1 MCDVD
6 GQSVRLP
13 RFPVHAECSWSK
25 CSLLVLVRAKSRAL
39 QVSRGQVQHIVAY
52 DMAPN
57 PAVDLVE
64 WAWRLGGR
72 LYGGAQEVGDVLSL
86 SLRFGMRAFL
96 SAVANRRR
104 GRDAANA
111 EQPRGDATTSMR
123 SGGVTVLLRFP
134 LRSGT

>member
-1 MCDVD
+1 MRDVD

-72 LYGGAQEVGDVLSL
+72 LYGG
-86 SLRFGMRAFL
+86 LRKWGMC
-96 SAVANRRR
+96 S
-104 GRDAANA
+104 
-111 EQPRGDATTSMR
+111 P
-123 SGGVTVLLRFP
+123 
-134 LRSGT
+134 

>member
-72 LYGGAQEVGDVLSL
+72 LRL
-86 SLRFGMRAFL
+86 GMRALL